1 MVQRPIL
8 VNQSAK
14 VPGGV
19 SELTK
24 RILSAI
30 VLAPVVLA
38 AIYFGPP
45 YSDILI
51 LVAGVLMA
59 WEWAVITGSKSLDLL
74 MATQTLTVLG
84 ALGCATFGYHQIA
97 LIVLLVGAIATYFS
111 AHLLKGDDGPARAKW
126 CTFGVL
132 YLGLACLSFQWVRV
146 NSLNLILVLLVAVW
160 VTDIG
165 AYFVGR
171 SLGGPKLAPR
181 ISPKKT
187 WSGFLGGVTLA
198 ALAVASM
205 PFILDF
211 GATEDHKKALIFL
224 VSGGV
229 LAAVSQ
235 CGDLLESHLKRR
247 HGVKDSSR
255 LIPGHGGILDRA
267 DGLMAAA
274 LVLGAYLLVESGELG
289 IAG

>member
-1 MVQRPIL
+1 MVRQPIL
-8 VNQSAK
+8 VNRSAK

-30 VLAPVVLA
+30 VLAPLVLA

-59 WEWAVITGSKSLDLL
+59 WEWAVITGSKDFDLP
-74 MATQTLTVLG
+74 MAAQTLTMLG
-84 ALGCATFGYHQIA
+84 ALGCATFGFYQIG
-97 LIVLLVGAIATYFS
+97 LIVLLVGAIAAFLAAYQPREN
-111 AHLLKGDDGPARAKW
+111 GGPARAKW
-126 CTFGVL
+126 CAFGVL
-132 YLGLACLSFQWVRV
+132 YLGLACLSFQWVRAY
-146 NSLNLILVLLVAVW
+146 SLNLILILLVAVW
-160 VTDIG
+160 ITDIG

-187 WSGFLGGVTLA
+187 WSGFIGGVTLA

-211 GATEDHKKALIFL
+211 GAAEGHKKALIFL

-235 CGDLLESHLKRR
+235 GGDLLESHLKRR

-274 LVLGAYLLVESGELG
+274 LVMGAYLLVESGELG
-289 IAG
+289 NAG